1 MKLAIILITVFSST
15 FLVGSIINSASKE
28 KKHLVEKKEP
38 PCRFEGAYILQ
49 PGGAAFPF
57 GLDMAI
63 PLDSR
68 NERVA
73 IIHDLANYD
82 ATLGGLFPTAT
93 RLTTGQGEGI
103 RTGPRTFS
111 YTIHFWALDKDNRRV
126 ALIISNGTKFF
137 NGTDCNKYEVPEG
150 TLSVYTPDQDSDNDG
165 YPDPDQKPKFC
176 LPLIC
181 KAKRIDAQP
190 PCRLSIAL

>member
-111 YTIHFWALDKDNRRV
+111 YTIHF
-126 ALIISNGTKFF
+126 
-137 NGTDCNKYEVPEG
+137 
-150 TLSVYTPDQDSDNDG
+150 
-165 YPDPDQKPKFC
+165 
-176 LPLIC
+176 
-181 KAKRIDAQP
+181 
-190 PCRLSIAL
+190 